1 MKSNT
6 IKIVYMGTP
15 NYAQEILQ
23 TLINTNDI
31 DVSLVLTQPDR
42 AVGRK
47 KIITPPSVKVLAQE
61 HNIRVL
67 QPQKLRDNQEVYKAI
82 LDEKPDF
89 IIVAAFGQI
98 LPQSILDIA
107 PCINLHASILPKY
120 RGASPVQQSLLN
132 GDKYS
137 GVTAMLMEAGLDSGD
152 ILGYKYFEIP
162 NDMRLEAL
170 MRQLTLDACE
180 LTVDIVRDFANIN
193 PLKQIDALSTHCKK
207 ISKSDG
213 EIVFDNATTLYN
225 KFRAFEG
232 WPTIF
237 TNSGLKIMDMSI
249 LESIDTH
256 KEGEILEIRGNSI
269 VVGCTIGSIEIATL
283 QPKSKKAMDAKSYL
297 LGKGLKVGNILI

>member
-23 TLINTNDI
+23 TLISANDI

-67 QPQKLRDNQEVYKAI
+67 QPQKLRDNQEIYEAI
-82 LDEKPDF
+82 LGEKPDF

-132 GDKYS
+132 GDRYS

-162 NDMRLEAL
+162 DNMRLEVL
-170 MRQLTLDACE
+170 MRELTKCACE
-180 LTVDIVRDFANIN
+180 LTVDIIRDFANIN
-193 PLKQIDALSTHCKK
+193 PLKQIDALSTHCRK

-213 EIVFDNATTLYN
+213 EIRFDTATTLYN

-237 TNSGLKIMDMSI
+237 TNSGLKILKMDI
-249 LESIDTH
+249 IEGEDTH
-256 KEGEILEIRGNSI
+256 IEGEILEIRDESI
-269 VVGCTIGSIEIATL
+269 VVGCKIGSIEIYTL
-283 QPKSKKAMDAKSYL
+283 QPKSKKAMSSKSYI
-297 LGKGLKVGNILI
+297 LGKGLKVGSILI